1 MCCCKQTALSWGLP
15 AVWLIHKF
23 LATLTATGSFCSPF
37 LYCHGVPVIASVCY
51 CPPFCGWVCS
61 RTPCWSLQ
69 SSWFFFF
76 FLNSSLLECIALG
89 GGDPKVW
96 ATCLGNLF
104 PAGLYPIVLHRGDL
118 WRSRILLSWIYWLWL
133 LNSLIHIFSMIL
145 PMLSNFLG
153 NIMEYI

>member
-1 MCCCKQTALSWGLP
+1 MGASCCMANTQVLSNLDCYRVILFSFPILSRGSCHCFSLLLP
-15 AVWLIHKF
+15 SFLWLSLFKNSLLI
-23 LATLTATGSFCSPF
+23 LAIL
-37 LYCHGVPVIASVCY
+37 LI
-51 CPPFCGWVCS
+51 
-61 RTPCWSLQ
+61 
-69 SSWFFFF
+69 FF